1 MKKLFMLLMLS
12 IVFVIFIGCDIEKG
26 KNQNKEI
33 ADQLN
38 EALSNNN
45 TDLVKNILTDK
56 LKRTE
61 SDHLEDLVS
70 FVSGEISEV
79 GELSTANT
87 CESDK
92 NATLY
97 TYHIRY
103 HIKDDKGNRYYV
115 AIEYTKKSKMNT
127 DAGVTYISVSLLND
141 DDTDL
146 SIVSIGDAT

>member
-1 MKKLFMLLMLS
+1 MELENKWVTANDLIIGQEIKGIHKGRWIRYFS
-12 IVFVIFIGCDIEKG
+12 VFVKKVDSECTVCG
-26 KNQNKEI
+26 KK
-33 ADQLN
+33 
-38 EALSNNN
+38 
-45 TDLVKNILTDK
+45 DK
-56 LKRTE
+56 LKETE
-61 SDHLEDLVS
+61 SDDLKNLVN
-70 FVSGEISEV
+70 FVSGDISEV

-127 DAGVTYISVSLLND
+127 DAGVTYISISLLND
-141 DDTDL
+141 DDTD
-146 SIVSIGDAT
+146 SSVVSVGKAT